1 MATAEQSA
9 KLVCAIL
16 VKRFG
21 LKAGDRV
28 DKERLRTEWKAVLLQ
43 YGSVENALER
53 IHNPN

>member
-1 MATAEQSA
+1 MATAEQGA
-9 KLVCAIL
+9 RLVCAIL

-28 DKERLRTEWKAVLLQ
+28 DKEKLRKEWEAVLQQ